1 MQTAETL
8 LYKQRYATADSNWL
22 PSIFRRFWPNVQ
34 EAATNTAADAKFLSL
49 PVFTIFVLLSSCF
62 TPIPAMAKDQKLES
76 PSRIVKSAEHFVR
89 NKLIGHYDDAKITI
103 MPVDKRLRLTRCQR
117 NFEFFFAQEK
127 YLGNTSVGVRCP
139 DYKPWTI
146 YVPVSI
152 SAYDEIWVMKES
164 LNRGNIISVDHI
176 IKERRDLS
184 RHPQGFITNVNEIIG
199 MAARR
204 RLRSGLVLRPVLLE
218 KPKIIKR
225 GDTVTILAKSKG
237 LEVRMTGKAL
247 MNGADGQRIRVRNTL
262 TRKIIHGVVTA
273 NGIIRVNL

>member
-8 LYKQRYATADSNWL
+8 LYKQRYETAASNWL
-22 PSIFRRFWPNVQ
+22 PSIFRRFWSSAQKV
-34 EAATNTAADAKFLSL
+34 TTYTVADAKFPSL
-49 PVFTIFVLLSSCF
+49 PVFTTFVLLSSCF
-62 TPIPAMAKDQKLES
+62 ALIPAMAKDQVLES
-76 PSRIVKSAEHFVR
+76 PSRIAKSTERFVR
-89 NKLIGHYDDAKITI
+89 NKLVGHYDDAQINI
-103 MPVDKRLRLTRCQR
+103 RPVDKRLRLTRCQR

-139 DYKPWTI
+139 DNKPWTI

-152 SAYDEIWVMKES
+152 SAYDDIWVMKEN
-164 LNRGNIISVDHI
+164 LDRGSIISLDHI

-184 RHPQGFITNVNEIIG
+184 RYPQGFLTNANEIIG
-199 MAARR
+199 MAAKR
-204 RLRSGLVLRPVLLE
+204 RLRSGLVLRSVLLE

-247 MNGADGQRIRVRNTL
+247 MNGANGQRIRVRNIL

-273 NGIIRVNL
+273 NGLIRVNL